1 MKWDNFEVAATAGLY
16 WDYVLTSKDE
26 IELIWFKGISPPTA
40 LFLVIRYWTLGSMTF
55 NSIWLLGQ
63 PLNDLFCH
71 VEFRKFLEI
80 SNLLEVYAVQLI
92 HLFIL
97 YGMYGKSNY
106 KRVILPLTC
115 LWVVTVVTSL
125 VVYSRIIWVNK
136 VDPSIPMHC
145 AMATRSSFYYV
156 IWLPILI
163 FEIVALILA
172 VRKSAIE
179 LRSSRSLGPT
189 QINAVL
195 IRIMKDSVVYFS
207 AVIAIFIANC
217 LFWRFATMAILWAP
231 LGPCT
236 ALIGS
241 LGCRALL
248 HIRQQAAISQQRHT
262 DIVEGRMPSHMTFN
276 LSGGGGRNED
286 VDDPDASLGLLEGD
300 AIALPNTASPS
311 VQEYSDLDTRVAD
324 ALVRVIAEDED
335 HPLL

>member
-1 MKWDNFEVAATAGLY
+1 
-16 WDYVLTSKDE
+16 
-26 IELIWFKGISPPTA
+26 
-40 LFLVIRYWTLGSMTF
+40 
-55 NSIWLLGQ
+55 
-63 PLNDLFCH
+63 
-71 VEFRKFLEI
+71 
-80 SNLLEVYAVQLI
+80 
-92 HLFIL
+92 
-97 YGMYGKSNY
+97 
-106 KRVILPLTC
+106 
-115 LWVVTVVTSL
+115 
-125 VVYSRIIWVNK
+125 
-136 VDPSIPMHC
+136 
-145 AMATRSSFYYV
+145 
-156 IWLPILI
+156 
-163 FEIVALILA
+163 
-172 VRKSAIE
+172 
-179 LRSSRSLGPT
+179 
-189 QINAVL
+189 
-195 IRIMKDSVVYFS
+195 
-207 AVIAIFIANC
+207 
-217 LFWRFATMAILWAP
+217 MAILWAP